1 MEYNFDE
8 INNRLGTYC
17 TQWDFIQDRFGEK
30 DLLPFSISD
39 TDFKAPKPV
48 IDRLDSIIRSG
59 IYGYTRWNHHDYK
72 GSIAFY
78 LKRRH
83 NLSVNEDWVVY
94 SPSVLYSVSLLIRL
108 LTKPNDEVVTFSPMY
123 DSFLTVIDENDR
135 KRVDCP
141 LIVENGIFKIDF
153 ERLENQLKTASLFL
167 LCSPHNPTGRVW
179 TKEEMDKMVFL
190 CKKYGVKMLSDEIH
204 MDVILGNH
212 PHIPLLSYLQE
223 YDQLYLLSSASKTF
237 NIPGLLGSYCL
248 LPDEEIREAFV
259 HYTRKV
265 DFLNSI
271 SLPGLIGTMEAYT
284 HCDDYVDQLNE
295 YIKKNMEFLKDFLE
309 KELPDFKFEIPD
321 ATYLA
326 WIDIRNVPF
335 STDEIQDAL
344 VHVGKVAIMKGET
357 YGMDKYLRLNCGC
370 PLSKLKDGL
379 TRLKKAMDYL
389 YNK

>member
-39 TDFKAPKPV
+39 TDFKAPQPV
-48 IDRLDSIIRSG
+48 IDRLDILIRSG

-72 GSIAFY
+72 GSIVSFFE
-78 LKRRH
+78 RRH
-83 NLSVNEDWVVY
+83 NLDMDEDWVVY

-108 LTKPNDEVVTFSPMY
+108 LTKPNDKVVTFTPMY
-123 DSFLTVIDENDR
+123 DSFFTVIDENGR
-135 KRVDCP
+135 ERVDCP
-141 LIVENGIFKIDF
+141 LYIENGRFMIDF
-153 ERLENQLKTASLFL
+153 TLLEEQLKSASLFL

-179 TKEEMDKMVFL
+179 TDEEMKNMVSL
-190 CKKYGVKMLSDEIH
+190 CKKYNVKMLSDEIH
-204 MDVILGNH
+204 MDVVLGNH
-212 PHIPLLSYLQE
+212 PHIPLLSYLNE

-237 NIPGLLGSYCL
+237 NIPGLLGSYCV
-248 LPDEEIREAFV
+248 LPNKEVREAFV

-265 DFLNSI
+265 DFLNST
-271 SLPGLIGTMEAYT
+271 SLPGLIGTMVSYT
-284 HCDDYVDQLNE
+284 QCDDYVDQLNL
-295 YIKKNMEFLKDFLE
+295 YIKKNMEFVKEFLE
-309 KELPDFKFEIPD
+309 ENLPDFKFQIPD

-326 WIDIRNVPF
+326 WIDIRDVPF
-335 STDEIQDAL
+335 TYEEVQDAL
-344 VHVGKVAIMKGET
+344 VHVGKVAIMAGET

-370 PLSKLKDGL
+370 PKAKLEDGL
-379 TRLKKAMDYL
+379 NRLKKAMDYL